1 MSFVREQA
9 EERREGAV
17 GRWRELC
24 QAVRE
29 EAAAGTDQKLHY
41 KCSF

>member
-9 EERREGAV
+9 EEWREGDV

-29 EAAAGTDQKLHY
+29 EAVAGTDQKPHY
-41 KCSF
+41 KCGF

>member
-1 MSFVREQA
+1 MECQA
-9 EERREGAV
+9 GEGRRGTV

-29 EAAAGTDQKLHY
+29 EDAAETDQKLHY